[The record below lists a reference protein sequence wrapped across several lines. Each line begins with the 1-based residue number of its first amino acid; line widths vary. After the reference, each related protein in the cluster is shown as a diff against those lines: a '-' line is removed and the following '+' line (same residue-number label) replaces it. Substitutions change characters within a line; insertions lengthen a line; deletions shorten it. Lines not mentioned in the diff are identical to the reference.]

1 MAEDTLIS
9 ALEEDAKA
17 QASRVI
23 EEAREAAEAL
33 LSAARAEMAAEKEA
47 RALELE
53 DSLRRK
59 RAALLNAGRTR
70 ASGEK
75 LKVRHNLIERA
86 MDEAGKRFSRMP
98 EDEYR
103 RLLGRL
109 FTEIKSEWERGR
121 PGELP
126 VVFVNP
132 ADVGFIDSPYE
143 VRADERVVQ
152 GVVLASRDGAVRFE
166 NSVPGR
172 LSRARS
178 VMLPAIN
185 EMLFGEVFS

>member
-17 QASRVI
+17 QAGRVL

-33 LSAARAEMAAEKEA
+33 LAAAREEMAAEERS
-47 RALELE
+47 RALGLE
-53 DSLRRK
+53 EALRRK

-75 LKVRHNLIERA
+75 LKVRHRLIERA
-86 MDEAGKRFSRMP
+86 MDEAGKRFTRMP
-98 EDEYR
+98 QEEYR
-103 RLLGRL
+103 SLLNRL
-109 FTEIKSEWERGR
+109 FLELRAEWEGGR
-121 PGELP
+121 PGEAA

-132 ADVGFIDSPYE
+132 ADVGLIEGPYE
-143 VRADERVVQ
+143 VRGDERVVQ
-152 GVVLASRDGAVRFE
+152 GVAFASRDGAVRFE
-166 NSVPGR
+166 NSVQGR

-178 VMLPAIN
+178 VMLPALN
-185 EMLFGEVFS
+185 EMLFGEVFT